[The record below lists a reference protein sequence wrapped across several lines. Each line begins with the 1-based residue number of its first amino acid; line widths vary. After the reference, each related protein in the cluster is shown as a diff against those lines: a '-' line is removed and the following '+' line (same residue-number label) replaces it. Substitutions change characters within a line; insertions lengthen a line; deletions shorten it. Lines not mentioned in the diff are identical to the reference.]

1 MLGFLL
7 FLYNLYMAV
16 SLRLG
21 YDENW
26 FVVFDQLSGFEE
38 RELGLTR
45 RQLQLA
51 DQVVLILLL
60 IYKTAPNQEI

>member
-1 MLGFLL
+1 
-7 FLYNLYMAV
+7 MAV

-26 FVVFDQLSGFEE
+26 FVVFDQLSGVEE

-60 IYKTAPNQEI
+60 IYKTAPNQEL

>member
-1 MLGFLL
+1 
-7 FLYNLYMAV
+7 MAV

-38 RELGLTR
+38 RELGLTS

>member
-1 MLGFLL
+1 
-7 FLYNLYMAV
+7 MAV